1 MRATLLVSSA
11 GIVQKVEITCFLV
24 VGYVLA
30 YDEPVWNGV
39 TYRILLLIGRI
50 FLRKGV
56 EAGGR
61 RPWEEFFVGWC
72 WVPLF
77 IKFGRLEMLFG
88 MEDRSKL
95 KNRCWNLSSG
105 KSDIEFRVR
114 KILRRIWWIL
124 VVCVWT
130 GTLMLMFWYN

>member
-1 MRATLLVSSA
+1 VFLLVQIRETTSVLREVVSTGGLWFGTVTQSLSRLLFFGWCLRIHLRLKIESLYGGMRATLLVSSA

-61 RPWEEFFVGWC
+61 RP
-72 WVPLF
+72 
-77 IKFGRLEMLFG
+77 
-88 MEDRSKL
+88 
-95 KNRCWNLSSG
+95 
-105 KSDIEFRVR
+105 
-114 KILRRIWWIL
+114 
-124 VVCVWT
+124 
-130 GTLMLMFWYN
+130 